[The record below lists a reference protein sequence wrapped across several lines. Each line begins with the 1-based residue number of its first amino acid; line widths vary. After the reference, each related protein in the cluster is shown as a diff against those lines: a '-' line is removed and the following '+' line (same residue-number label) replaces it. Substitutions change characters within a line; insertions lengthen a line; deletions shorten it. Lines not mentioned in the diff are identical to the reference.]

1 MDKRIILNAAQIQ
14 LTIERLCFEIFEQY
28 NSFENV
34 VIIGIQPRGSLF
46 ARRLL
51 PILEKLY
58 STKILYGDLD
68 ITFHR
73 DDFKTKSTPTNAN
86 ITTIDFLTENKNVIL
101 IDDVL
106 YTGRTIRAALDA
118 LMNFGRPQTV
128 ELVTLIDRRFNR
140 ELPIQADYIGKVVDT
155 VEDLDVAIEWGEN
168 TNAFFTNKQS

>member
-1 MDKRIILNAAQIQ
+1 MISKQ
-14 LTIERLCFEIFEQY
+14 
-28 NSFENV
+28 
-34 VIIGIQPRGSLF
+34 
-46 ARRLL
+46 
-51 PILEKLY
+51 
-58 STKILYGDLD
+58 
-68 ITFHR
+68 
-73 DDFKTKSTPTNAN
+73 KSTPTNAN
-86 ITTIDFLTENKNVIL
+86 ITTIDFLIENKNVIL